1 MTSRRISTKPLGT
14 VLIGAAAALALPQAA
29 EATNGYF
36 AHGYGLK
43 NKGMAGASTT
53 NTHDAFGGA
62 NNPATMVWA
71 GNRLDVGLDW
81 FSPQRK
87 AERSGSAPGGAFDF
101 SVESDST
108 NFLIP
113 EVGYNHMISPTL
125 SAGVTVYGNGGM
137 NTDYKGGQIN
147 CGAGPANALCGGGEL
162 GVDLMQLVVAP
173 TLAWKFH
180 ERHSIGVSPLIGFQ
194 RFKAKGLS
202 GFAPQSSSPNDV
214 TNRGYDTANGWGVRV
229 GYLGRLTDRISFGA
243 AYSSKIDMSKFDK
256 YKGLFA
262 EQGDFDI
269 PENWNVGLG
278 FDLTPQLSVA
288 LDYQRINYS
297 DVKSVG
303 NPSTNQ
309 SPLGSNGGPGFG
321 WRDINV
327 YKLGVQWKQSEKLT
341 LRAGY
346 NHGDNPIRSRD
357 VTFNIVAPGL
367 IDDNVTAGATWT
379 LDSGSEVT
387 VAYMHAFKKSVTGT
401 SIMPFGGSEKIQMY
415 QDSLGIAYG
424 MRF

>member
-1 MTSRRISTKPLGT
+1 MTRSRLSIKFLGT
-14 VLIGAAAALALPQAA
+14 VLAGTAAVLALPPAA
-29 EATNGYF
+29 QATNGYF
-36 AHGYGLK
+36 SHGYGMK
-43 NKGMAGASTT
+43 NKGMAGAGTT

-71 GNRLDVGLDW
+71 GNRLELGLDW

-87 AERSGSAPGGAFDF
+87 AQRTGSAPGGAFDL

-108 NFLIP
+108 NFFIP
-113 EVGYNHMISPTL
+113 EAGFNRMLSPTL
-125 SAGVTVYGNGGM
+125 SAGVTIYGNGGM

-162 GVDLMQLVVAP
+162 GVDLAQIVIAP

-180 ERHSIGVSPLIGFQ
+180 ERHSVGVSPLFGYQ
-194 RFKAKGLS
+194 RFRAKGLS
-202 GFAPQSSSPNDV
+202 GFSGMSSSPNDL
-214 TNRGYDTANGWGVRV
+214 TNRGYDTASGWGVRV
-229 GYLGRLTDRISFGA
+229 GYLGRLTEQLTVGA

-256 YKGLFA
+256 YRGLFA

-269 PENWNVGLG
+269 PENWSVGLG
-278 FDLTPQLSVA
+278 FAVTPQLSVA
-288 LDYQRINYS
+288 FDYQVIKYS
-297 DVKSVG
+297 DVASVG
-303 NPSTNQ
+303 NPSTNTAL
-309 SPLGSNGGPGFG
+309 LGTSGGPGFG

-327 YKLGVQWKQSEKLT
+327 YKLGVQWRESDRLT

-367 IDDNVTAGATWT
+367 IDDNVTLGATWT
-379 LDSGSEVT
+379 LDGGSEVT
-387 VAYMHAFKKSVTGT
+387 VAYMHAFKKSVTGSST
-401 SIMPFGGSEKIQMY
+401 MPFGGNEKIEMY
-415 QDSLGIAYG
+415 QNSLGVAWG
-424 MRF
+424 TSF